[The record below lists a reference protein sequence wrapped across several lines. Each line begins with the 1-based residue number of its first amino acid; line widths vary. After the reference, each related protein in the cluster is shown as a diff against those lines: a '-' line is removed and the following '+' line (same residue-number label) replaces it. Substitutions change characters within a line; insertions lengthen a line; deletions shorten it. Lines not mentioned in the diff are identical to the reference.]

1 MTEGPPC
8 IAFASLWIWD
18 NQTTQYSRIDS
29 LVHICCSLRIEENV
43 KESWDTCCFMR
54 LSNSR
59 EKTNNSIISKK
70 KMIKLVSEINACYE
84 GNEMRQKGKEGLV
97 TARLDRVPCGRGD
110 FVASK
115 LISTSYW
122 TGTEQSLPSRRKSK
136 WQYPMWD
143 QSVLC

>member
-1 MTEGPPC
+1 
-8 IAFASLWIWD
+8 
-18 NQTTQYSRIDS
+18 
-29 LVHICCSLRIEENV
+29 
-43 KESWDTCCFMR
+43 MR

-59 EKTNNSIISKK
+59 EKTNNSIIRK

-115 LISTSYW
+115 LINT
-122 TGTEQSLPSRRKSK
+122 
-136 WQYPMWD
+136 
-143 QSVLC
+143 